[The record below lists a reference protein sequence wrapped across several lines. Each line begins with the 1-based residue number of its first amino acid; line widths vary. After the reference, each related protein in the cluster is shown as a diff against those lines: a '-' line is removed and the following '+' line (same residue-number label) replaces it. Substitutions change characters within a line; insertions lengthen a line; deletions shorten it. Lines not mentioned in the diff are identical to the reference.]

1 MKRGK
6 RKKKGRG
13 TGCRRRRQR
22 ERKRESERIQKMPN
36 TLKHNHTQAKRN
48 ANKKN
53 SLILNVHMWECM
65 DEWMS
70 LYIYVR

>member
-6 RKKKGRG
+6 RKKKERG

-48 ANKKN
+48 AK
-53 SLILNVHMWECM
+53 
-65 DEWMS
+65 
-70 LYIYVR
+70 